1 MYPDSENF
9 DSLRRLL
16 GLKRHEQPP
25 PGYFHH
31 FSRNVI
37 VRIQAGERGVDST
50 SLERL
55 LWEAPWLQRFWT
67 ALEAKPVLAGA
78 LGVAA
83 CAMLLAGIIYSLPDN
98 APAPYSSA
106 SPQAMLLSAQ
116 RSIQGSIFS
125 PDAAVDFTNGF
136 SGDSTGSL
144 FGQPVKQIKYILPGN

>member
-1 MYPDSENF
+1 MTKTNMYPDSEEF

-16 GLKRHEQPP
+16 ALKRHEQPP

-37 VRIQAGERGVDST
+37 VRIQAGERGMDAA

-55 LWEAPWLQRFWT
+55 LWDAPWLQRFWT

-83 CAMLLAGIIYSLPDN
+83 CAMLLAGLIYSLPDN
-98 APAPYSSA
+98 APPTYPFA
-106 SPQAMLLSAQ
+106 SHQAMLIPAQ
-116 RSIQGSIFS
+116 RSVQSSIFS
-125 PDAAVDFTNGF
+125 PDAPVDFPGTNSF
-136 SGDSTGSL
+136 SDD
-144 FGQPVKQIKYILPGN
+144 